1 MNICVKKKIEDMPK
15 DNITSIVFRQSSNIF
30 INNGILG
37 LYTFLKKYQLRFD
50 DLYPSLEF
58 SLSKKELKIDC
69 TNLLSLLEEVYYFM
83 GRSIYDTATKKQ
95 KEENYNVYY
104 DTKKDS
110 FKRFPKMNTY
120 GLTHLLT
127 NNAQGV
133 TRNKKNAP
141 KIAQLRKVE
150 PALASKIEGFFTS
163 NGIKL
168 LSKVYL
174 DEPYT
179 KITRLDIHEKYFLEG
194 DNVCP
199 LTGESFKYLL
209 PATNVSPFISGM
221 VNFNSFQGDTDKYI
235 SWKAL
240 YLIRFSPATCFYT
253 YQNNYETI
261 ICSFFNSDNLKNIQS
276 IFDPQMI
283 RPIEELQEINFSNNF
298 KLANW
303 KIQKKDAE
311 TFTIETNKDAVWE
324 SEINFML
331 LYTFYKNKF
340 AREISKEVLETDN
353 VSDPFADS
361 PLEKI
366 PISLVSFRAD
376 KFAATMRPSFHE
388 EYNNVKYVIRFLYTI
403 EKKYEIPF
411 SSIWTGLKINSPK
424 AKVVKKQDYNRG
436 QAVERQIRQKV
447 LGKVLTGK
455 SILDDIEELF
465 YKSFSYLINRE
476 KIGYRNYSHLLK
488 FLLIHQK
495 SLNMNQKISE
505 ELQEKSIDLGRQIGN
520 KISALGEGTE
530 IDKVKKSRK
539 YTIRLRKARTLEQF
553 TDILADLMN
562 RYSIGFISDSK
573 FLKKINEKNY
583 YLVKQYLLI
592 SMLNTLNSKL

>member
-1 MNICVKKKIEDMPK
+1 MPK
-15 DNITSIVFRQSSNIF
+15 DNITSIVFKQTSNIF

-37 LYTFLKKYQLRFD
+37 LYTFLEKYQRRHS
-50 DLYPSLEF
+50 DLFPSLKF
-58 SLSKKELKIDC
+58 SLSEKELEVNC
-69 TNLLSLLEEVYYFM
+69 ENLLSLLEEVYYFM
-83 GRSIYDTATKKQ
+83 GKIIYDTATKKQ
-95 KEENYNVYY
+95 KEENYNVFY
-104 DTKKDS
+104 DREKDS
-110 FKRFPKMNTY
+110 FKRFPKMKTY

-133 TRNKKNAP
+133 TRNKNNAP
-141 KIAQLRKVE
+141 KIASLRKEE

-179 KITRLDIHEKYFLEG
+179 KVTRLDIHEKYFVEG
-194 DNVCP
+194 NLVCP
-199 LTGESFKYLL
+199 LNGESFKYLV
-209 PATNVSPFISGM
+209 PATNVSPFISGI
-221 VNFNSFQGDTDKYI
+221 VSFNSFQGDKDKYI

-240 YLIRFSPATCFYT
+240 YLIRFSPATCFYS
-253 YQNNYETI
+253 YQNSYETI
-261 ICSFFNSDNLKNIQS
+261 VCSFFNSNNLKNIQS

-311 TFTIETNKDAVWE
+311 TFTIDTNKDAVWE

-331 LYTFYKNKF
+331 LYTFYKNRF
-340 AREISKEVLETDN
+340 AKEISKEVLQIDEKN
-353 VSDPFADS
+353 DPFADS

-388 EYNNVKYVIRFLYTI
+388 EYNNVKYIIRFLYTL
-403 EKKYEIPF
+403 EKSGIPF
-411 SSIWTGLKINSPK
+411 NSVWTGLKINSPK
-424 AKVVKKQDYNRG
+424 AKVIKKQDYNRG
-436 QAVERQIRQKV
+436 QAVERQIRQRV

-465 YKSFSYLINRE
+465 YKSFSYLVNRE

-488 FLLIHQK
+488 FLLMYQK
-495 SLNMNQKISE
+495 STNMNQKISE

-520 KISALGEGTE
+520 KILAVGEGTE

-562 RYSIGFISDSK
+562 RYSLGFISDSK